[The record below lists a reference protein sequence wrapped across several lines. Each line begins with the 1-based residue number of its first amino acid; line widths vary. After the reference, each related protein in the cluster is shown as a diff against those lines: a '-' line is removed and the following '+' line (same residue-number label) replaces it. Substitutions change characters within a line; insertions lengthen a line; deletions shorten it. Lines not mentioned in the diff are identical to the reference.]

1 MALSSDDW
9 SKMHDLFGGI
19 RQEMREDR
27 QLTESRMNK
36 HSTSINNLGGVVSA
50 AVSQH
55 EEKHHDLAKKAG
67 FVAVVVGLAVGVLE
81 GGKAVLALFG
91 GQK

>member
-19 RQEMREDR
+19 RQEIREDR
-27 QLTESRMNK
+27 QLTESRLNK
-36 HSTSINNLGGVVSA
+36 HSTAINNLGGVVTA

-67 FVAVVVGLAVGVLE
+67 FVAVIVGLAVGVLE
-81 GGKAVLALFG
+81 GLKAVWSFLG
-91 GQK
+91 NGK